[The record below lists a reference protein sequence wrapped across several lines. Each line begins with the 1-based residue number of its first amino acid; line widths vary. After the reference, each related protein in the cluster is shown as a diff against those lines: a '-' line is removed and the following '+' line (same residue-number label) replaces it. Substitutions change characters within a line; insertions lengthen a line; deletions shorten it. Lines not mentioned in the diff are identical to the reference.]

1 MCPDVRPEWPG
12 ITYLKINKYINI
24 AISNSY
30 LSRAST
36 AGGDLRNLA
45 YGKLF
50 ISLICWLT
58 N

>member
-36 AGGDLRNLA
+36 AGGA
-45 YGKLF
+45 
-50 ISLICWLT
+50 WLMV
-58 N
+58 NCSYV